1 MFRRPI
7 LFRIGRIQA
16 LANFCSL
23 ENGKRSL
30 ANSGAG
36 TSPCNSEPVSS
47 KKVLPEKDY
56 VISYLMNSC
65 GLSREKAVS
74 ASGKVHFASPDTA
87 NNVLAFLEK
96 HGFGKTQISEL
107 VSRRPRILLSNPEKS
122 FLPKIEYFLHSTGI
136 SEVDLVE
143 AIVKHPAYLTRSL
156 EKHLAPVYEYLKNLV
171 GSRKVGILF
180 RRGSWL
186 FDHGLDKKILQ
197 KVALLRGELGVP
209 QRCIEFVLFHHSRV
223 FINKHESFK
232 KIVSEVIE
240 MGFDPSKT
248 AFVVAIHCRASKSG
262 KDVWERCY
270 ETYTNWGWSKDDI
283 YMAFR
288 KQPLCM
294 TLSEEKISRF
304 LDFVVNKM
312 GRDSRSIAQTPYLIF
327 YSMEK
332 RIIPRYF
339 VLRCLFLNGFVK
351 DGWSL
356 ASAMCP
362 AEKKFLEKYVN
373 QYLQEL
379 PRLLDIYEGKRSD
392 EL

>member
-1 MFRRPI
+1 MFRRLI
-7 LFRIGRIQA
+7 LFRIGKIQA

-30 ANSGAG
+30 ANWGAG

-47 KKVLPEKDY
+47 KKVTPEKEY

-74 ASGKVHFASPDTA
+74 ASGKVHFDSPDRA
-87 NNVLAFLEK
+87 NNVLGFLEN
-96 HGFGKTQISEL
+96 HGFGKTQIAEL
-107 VSRRPRILLSNPEKS
+107 VSRRPLILVSNPEKS
-122 FLPKIEYFLHSTGI
+122 FLPKIEFFLHSTGI
-136 SEVDLVE
+136 SEADLVE
-143 AIVKHPAYLTRSL
+143 AIVKHPRYLTRSL
-156 EKHLAPVYEYLKNLV
+156 EKQVVPVFEYLKDVV

-180 RRGSWL
+180 RRGSWI
-186 FDHGLDKKILQ
+186 FDHGLDKKIIQ
-197 KVALLRGELGVP
+197 NFALLRELGVP
-209 QRCIEFVLFHHSRV
+209 QRCIEFVLFHYPHV
-223 FINKHESFK
+223 FTQKHESFK

-240 MGFDPSKT
+240 MGINPLKT
-248 AFVVAIHCRASKSG
+248 AFVLAIHCRAWKGG

-270 ETYTNWGWSKDDI
+270 KTYTNWGWSKDDI

-288 KQPLCM
+288 KQPQCM
-294 TLSEEKISRF
+294 VLSEGKISRF

-312 GRDSRSIAQTPYLIF
+312 GRDSRSIAQMPYLIF

-332 RIIPRYF
+332 RIIPRYS
-339 VLRCLFLNGFVK
+339 VLHHLFLNGFVK

-362 AEKKFLEKYVN
+362 AEKQFLEKYVN
-373 QYLQEL
+373 RYLIKL
-379 PRLLDIYEGKRSD
+379 PRLLDIYEGKGSG